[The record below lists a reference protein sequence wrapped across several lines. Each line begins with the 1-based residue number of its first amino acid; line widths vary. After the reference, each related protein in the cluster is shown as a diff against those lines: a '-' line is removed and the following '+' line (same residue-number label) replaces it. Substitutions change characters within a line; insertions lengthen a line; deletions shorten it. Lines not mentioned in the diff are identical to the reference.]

1 MKIAITADAHLRSR
15 QETPERYAALENI
28 FVQSEKEKV
37 EQVFILGDLFDRDF
51 NNYHDFDQLCQQHP
65 ELKMTVLPGNHDS
78 GIKKRFFAAQ
88 NIRVIEEPLLEPVG
102 EKLNFLFLPYD
113 DGVTLDEA
121 LEAFVNK
128 NGAPGRFILF
138 GHGDWL
144 SGARQSNTYE
154 QGFYM
159 PLSRRAVEKFSPLR
173 IFLGHIHQADKK
185 IDQSAVV
192 YPGSPCG
199 LEINETGK
207 RRFLLYEPE
216 NNRLETREVV
226 TPVIYFRETMLAL
239 PVEDEILRLQEM
251 IKKMI
256 EGWEISGQDLQK
268 VKLRLRV
275 RGFTKDKEALSK
287 LINEEI
293 ARHGISFYD
302 EGGAD
307 LSELKIITD
316 ESEARL
322 LLLSKIQERLQQ
334 QDLRK
339 FLSSPEDVLEE
350 AAEIIF
356 WGK

>member
-1 MKIAITADAHLRSR
+1 
-15 QETPERYAALENI
+15 
-28 FVQSEKEKV
+28 
-37 EQVFILGDLFDRDF
+37 
-51 NNYHDFDQLCQQHP
+51 
-65 ELKMTVLPGNHDS
+65 
-78 GIKKRFFAAQ
+78 
-88 NIRVIEEPLLEPVG
+88 
-102 EKLNFLFLPYD
+102 
-113 DGVTLDEA
+113 
-121 LEAFVNK
+121 
-128 NGAPGRFILF
+128 
-138 GHGDWL
+138 
-144 SGARQSNTYE
+144 
-154 QGFYM
+154 
-159 PLSRRAVEKFSPLR
+159 
-173 IFLGHIHQADKK
+173 
-185 IDQSAVV
+185 
-192 YPGSPCG
+192 G

-356 WGK
+356 GGK